1 MEISYKQHL
10 ELMRQINDPVKLQL
24 ALLDIEKFDG
34 KDGKK
39 IAAEIVDILVRENL
53 SINAAENIMQL
64 VKKQIMKSTVNRSL
78 TAQDIVADYV
88 QAHKSL

>member
-1 MEISYKQHL
+1 MEISHKQHL
-10 ELMRQINDPVKLQL
+10 ELMRRINDPVKLQL

-64 VKKQIMKSTVNRSL
+64 VKKQIMESTVNRSL
-78 TAQDIVADYV
+78 SAQDIVADYV